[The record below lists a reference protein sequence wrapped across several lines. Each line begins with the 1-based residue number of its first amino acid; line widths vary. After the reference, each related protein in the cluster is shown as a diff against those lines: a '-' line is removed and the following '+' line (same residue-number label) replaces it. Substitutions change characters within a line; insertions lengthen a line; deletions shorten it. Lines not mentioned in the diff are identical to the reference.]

1 MAKNGFS
8 MSNRVA
14 VETILASTT
23 LTKDDCGKVL
33 IMGSASA
40 AYTVTLPGAADAS
53 AGWNATFIIGNTAKN
68 HVITGSDGPSKN
80 IYVVGG
86 GNEVTSTVDYSG
98 SAGTA
103 VGSITFAAAE
113 MERGDRVEMVT
124 DGEDWYAKVI
134 TVDQGAYSLT

>member
-40 AYTVTLPGAADAS
+40 AYTVTLPGALTQQ
-53 AGWNATFIIGNTAKN
+53 AGMQHLLLATQPK
-68 HVITGSDGPSKN
+68 ITLSPVLMVHPRTFTLL
-80 IYVVGG
+80 VV
-86 GNEVTSTVDYSG
+86 VTKLHQPL
-98 SAGTA
+98 
-103 VGSITFAAAE
+103 ITQAQP
-113 MERGDRVEMVT
+113 VQPL
-124 DGEDWYAKVI
+124 
-134 TVDQGAYSLT
+134 DQ